1 MASGRTWSLRVALVA
16 ACMLVLQTAF
26 GALALGTSPAELD
39 AFGNPL
45 CIAGVD
51 HSDAGSKGSDHSKLT
66 DCCTLGCSMFSPA
79 LAAPSGH
86 GGVELRLPLGSVP
99 LPDEYKTSLAP
110 ALDHDPGSPRAPP
123 LTI

>member
-45 CIAGVD
+45 CIASVD
-51 HSDAGSKGSDHSKLT
+51 HSEADSKGSDHSKLT
-66 DCCTLGCSMFSPA
+66 DCCTLGCSMFSSA
-79 LAAPSGH
+79 FAAPSGQ
-86 GGVELRLPLGSVP
+86 GAVGLRLPLVSVP
-99 LPDEYKTSLAP
+99 LPEQYKASFAP
-110 ALDHDPGSPRAPP
+110 ALDHDPGNPRAPP
-123 LTI
+123 LTA